1 MSQTRSMLSFLL
13 TSNIIQSY
21 ILIFKSTRREFRPQ
35 RRMLV
40 RVRQEL
46 KRCHGARALIYSL
59 SAGIKNRL
67 YRNDRFWRKAV
78 VDRFVYLRFCIGFI
92 MCP

>member
-1 MSQTRSMLSFLL
+1 MLSFLL

-40 RVRQEL
+40 RFRQEL

-59 SAGIKNRL
+59 RKSKTGFTGC
-67 YRNDRFWRKAV
+67 FWRKAAV
-78 VDRFVYLRFCIGFI
+78 AIVNAGALEAPRRRPFNEGMGEGR
-92 MCP
+92 